1 MRPQRCLYICGH
13 CAAIRDLPRLIER
26 LTREQV
32 SKGRDDAFMAELL
45 RHFLLVNG
53 HDAADAHLLQD
64 TISVAHAILVI
75 HKELQI
81 VPVQG
86 VSLEELFGGGATAA
100 KRRPDEG
107 DQTKAPRKKSR

>member
-32 SKGRDDAFMAELL
+32 AKGRDDAFMAEVL
-45 RHFLLVNG
+45 RHFLRVNG

-64 TISVAHAILVI
+64 TISVAHAMLVI
-75 HKELQI
+75 HKELRLST
-81 VPVQG
+81 VQG
-86 VSLEELFGGGATAA
+86 PALEKLLGGSVDSGAI
-100 KRRPDEG
+100 
-107 DQTKAPRKKSR
+107 

>member
-1 MRPQRCLYICGH
+1 MG
-13 CAAIRDLPRLIER
+13 

-64 TISVAHAILVI
+64 AISVAHAMLVI

-86 VSLEELFGGGATAA
+86 VCLEELFGGSAA
-100 KRRPDEG
+100 VAKKRPDVASAAQPTMRPEG
-107 DQTKAPRKKSR
+107 AAGEPAPRKKMRRKGKT